1 MALDFDALRRAFHGP
16 PLASPPDHLPTQ
28 EELLAEH
35 ERIRVRCR
43 LDLGLD
49 PVAEG
54 VGEHGSL
61 IGGLA
66 KPLTII
72 HRPVERLLRLE
83 PMPLEWFDYPEAR
96 RVWRGQGQDEI
107 GFLERLI
114 SMYLAGFPNRPTAE
128 EFSRWLRSPARN
140 PRKEMALYNVF
151 ETIRPIDLSRLLGRA
166 HLSVYEIAR
175 AIIVSEARAP
185 ETIRWLHQFAVSPKT
200 KTASGARPVA

>member
-1 MALDFDALRRAFHGP
+1 MALDFDAVRRAFHGP

-43 LDLGLD
+43 LDLALD
-49 PVAEG
+49 PVAAG

-61 IGGLA
+61 IGGPA

-96 RVWRGQGQDEI
+96 RAWSGPVENEI
-107 GFLERLI
+107 DFLDRLI
-114 SMYLAGFPNRPTAE
+114 SAHLGGFPNRPTAE
-128 EFSRWLRSPARN
+128 EFSRWLRSPARSS
-140 PRKEMALYNVF
+140 RKEMAFYNVF
-151 ETIRPIDLSRLLGRA
+151 ETIWPIDLPRLLSRV
-166 HLSVYEIAR
+166 HLSVYEVAR

-185 ETIRWLHQFAVSPKT
+185 ETIRWLHQFAVNPKMEPAAGT
-200 KTASGARPVA
+200 RPVA